1 LYGLQGLKIGIKKIV
16 DPTGKHSEMNDLIET
31 YTIYL
36 SNGTEALAAFVMALA
51 AAQATCHAVRLFLV
65 RPPEPEQPKVEAR
78 LRLGR

>member
-16 DPTGKHSEMNDLIET
+16 DPTGRQSEMNDLIKT

-36 SNGTEALAAFVMALA
+36 SNGTEALAAFVIALA
-51 AAQATCHAVRLFLV
+51 AVQAAYHAVRLFRV
-65 RPPEPEQPKVEAR
+65 RPSEPEQSKVEAR